1 MFPELDHRYNNIIQ
15 AQIFSVH
22 RLFRGLSLDDPK
34 MGDLGII
41 CAVCVLSHLVL
52 SASLR
57 PFGL

>member
-1 MFPELDHRYNNIIQ
+1 MFPELDHRCDNIIK

-22 RLFRGLSLDDPK
+22 QLFLGLSLGDPK
-34 MGDLGII
+34 MGDLSII

-52 SASLR
+52 SDSLR